1 MNEVGRQA
9 IKKEENDYRRS
20 KMEMDEEIPASKKKK
35 RVVMMEPVY
44 GNKSKT
50 AGDIK
55 RPLTTK
61 QDIAHMF
68 LNQLMHPKNYMNA
81 EALKINLKA
90 EHIIMLSDMAE

>member
-1 MNEVGRQA
+1 
-9 IKKEENDYRRS
+9 
-20 KMEMDEEIPASKKKK
+20 MDEEIPASKKKK

-61 QDIAHMF
+61 QDIPHMF